1 MKKLSLVAAVLMAL
15 GTLIS
20 MPAMAGDAEYKAAV
34 EKCKKEAD
42 AEKQKAC
49 MAEAEKMK

>member
-1 MKKLSLVAAVLMAL
+1 MKKLSLAAAIAFAL
-15 GTLIS
+15 GTLFS
-20 MPAMAGDAEYKAAV
+20 MQVTAGEAEHKAAV

-49 MAEAEKMK
+49 MTEADKLK